1 MGRIAAFHIALVLLT
16 LAAGTVG
23 AGDRPPHFLVRE
35 NTGKA
40 DAILRGSITASHKAE
55 GAFEGTTTISISEVY
70 RGSFRPGDALTYNSF
85 REQAAYDRRW
95 LEHGVIVF
103 LVGKVDQAGGVQW
116 GAATDFAEFE
126 YSRALAA
133 EVMSYLRQTPKK

>member
-1 MGRIAAFHIALVLLT
+1 MASWSVAMVVLA
-16 LAAGTVG
+16 LAASTVG

-35 NTGKA
+35 NTAKA
-40 DAILRGSITASHKAE
+40 DAILRGSITASRKAK
-55 GAFEGTTTISISEVY
+55 GAFEVTTTITINEVY
-70 RGSFRPGDALTYNSF
+70 RGSFRPGDALTYYSF

-103 LVGKVDQAGGVQW
+103 LAGKVDQAGGVQW

-126 YSRALAA
+126 YSRALAG
-133 EVMSYLRQTPKK
+133 EVMSYVRKTPKK